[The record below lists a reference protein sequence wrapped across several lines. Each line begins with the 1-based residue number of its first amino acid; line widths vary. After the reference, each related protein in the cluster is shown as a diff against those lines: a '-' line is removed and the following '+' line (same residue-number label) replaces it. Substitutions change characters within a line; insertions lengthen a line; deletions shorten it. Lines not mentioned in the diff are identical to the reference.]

1 MDRSKLSSEELRK
14 LEELGIICRG
24 DILKMTT
31 VAQSGHPGG
40 SMSSID
46 IYLTVYKFANID
58 PKNPFAPDRDRVV
71 VSHGHTSPGVY
82 SALARLG
89 FFNIEKVITGFRH
102 PGSIF
107 EGHITRGIPGIEWTT
122 GNLGQGLSAGVG
134 MALAAKL
141 SKRDYHVFT
150 LMSDAEQAKGQVAEA
165 RRTAAKYKLDN
176 LTVVVDYNDAQ
187 ISGRAS
193 DTMPV
198 NIKGDYE
205 ADGWKV
211 MEVNGHDYTE
221 LSEALY
227 QAVQEDG
234 PVAIIA
240 RTVMGKGVSF
250 MENDVSFHGKPLDL
264 ENCRKA
270 LAELGVKDD
279 IELFIERR
287 KKLSITREKLIPPLE
302 IKAVNVGKPKLY
314 SPQEKTDNRSAFGNV
329 LSDLAKL
336 NKAIS
341 PIAVVDC
348 DLKPSTKTT
357 NFEKIW
363 PENFI
368 QIGVQEHNAAAL
380 AGSMS
385 VSGILTFFTDFG
397 VFGID
402 ETYNQQRLN
411 DINKTNL
418 KVVVTHVGLDVG
430 EDGKTHHCL
439 DYIGALK
446 NFYGF
451 KLIVPADPN
460 QTDRAVRFAAKE
472 KGNFVI
478 ALGRSKISPITG
490 LNGEPFFGEEY
501 EFEYGKVDVIR
512 TGEDAT
518 VVATGQVVSEAIKA
532 ADKLREEGIEISV
545 LGVSCPLHASFG
557 SVKEYLK
564 GKVLTIEDHNVKSG
578 LGSILAEYFT
588 VAGFL
593 PKKFVKIGVSEYAV
607 SGSKDFLYKLAGL
620 DAESIAK
627 RIREV

>member
-1 MDRSKLSSEELRK
+1 MNRPKLSSEELRE
-14 LEELGIICRG
+14 LETLGMLCRG

-58 PKNPFAPDRDRVV
+58 PQNPFSPERDRVV
-71 VSHGHTSPGVY
+71 ISHGHTSPGVY
-82 SALARLG
+82 SALGRLG
-89 FFNIEKVITGFRH
+89 FFDIEEVIAGFRH

-107 EGHITRGIPGIEWTT
+107 EGHITRGIPGVEWTT

-176 LTVVVDYNDAQ
+176 LTVVIDYNDAQ

-211 MEVNGHDYTE
+211 MEVNGHDYAE
-221 LSEALY
+221 LSAALY
-227 QAVQEDG
+227 QAVQEDV

-240 RTVMGKGVSF
+240 HTIMGKGVSF
-250 MENDVSFHGKPLDL
+250 MEDDVSFHGKPLDL
-264 ENCRKA
+264 ESCRRA
-270 LAELGVKDD
+270 LAELGVNDD
-279 IELFIERR
+279 LEFFIERR
-287 KKLSITREKLIPPLE
+287 KKMPITREKLIPFFE
-302 IKAVNVGKPKLY
+302 EKAINIGEPKFYL
-314 SPQEKTDNRSAFGNV
+314 PHEKTDNRSAFGKA
-329 LSDLAKL
+329 LADLAKL
-336 NKAIS
+336 NKGIS
-341 PIAVVDC
+341 PIAVIDC
-348 DLKPSTKTT
+348 DLKPSTKTAE
-357 NFEKIW
+357 FEKIW

-368 QIGVQEHNAAAL
+368 QIGVQEHNAATL

-385 VSGILTFFTDFG
+385 VSGVLTFFTDFG

-460 QTDRAVRFAAKE
+460 QTDRAVRYAANE

-478 ALGRSKISPITG
+478 ALGRSKINPISG
-490 LNGEPFFGEEY
+490 PDGKPFFGEGY
-501 EFEYGKVDVIR
+501 EFEYGKVDIIR
-512 TGEDAT
+512 TGKDAT
-518 VVATGQVVSEAIKA
+518 IVATGQMVSEAVKA
-532 ADKLREEGIEISV
+532 ADMLKSEGIEITV
-545 LGVSCPLHASFG
+545 LGVSCPLHASFEH
-557 SVKEYLK
+557 VKDFLM
-564 GKVLTIEDHNVKSG
+564 GKVLTVEDHNVKSG
-578 LGSILAEYFT
+578 LAAILAEYFT
-588 VAGFL
+588 SEGFL
-593 PKKFVKIGVSEYAV
+593 PEKFVKVGVSDYSV
-607 SGSKDFLYKLAGL
+607 SGSKDFLYRLAGL

-627 RIREV
+627 RVREF